1 MPRFK
6 DSAVCLR
13 LVEYSESSQ
22 VVVLLTQAHGK
33 VRGLAKG
40 SRRLAPSSI
49 ERFSGGMEL
58 LHRGQVVATTRPSS
72 ELAAITEWDLQD
84 DAYHLRQSLSAQRVA
99 LYAADLTHA
108 LLADLDP
115 HPETFLALIA
125 LLDALKATNEDTQAV
140 ALLRFQWAL
149 LDDAGYR
156 PVLDHDALHDAELRD
171 AEAYTFDAQ
180 AGGFTA
186 DDGRSSW
193 RVRHR
198 TLEALRRIATHD
210 GNELDAESSGR
221 ANRLLA
227 AYARELIG
235 RELPTMSIALEARHG
250 ASPER

>member
-6 DSAVCLR
+6 DLAVCLR
-13 LVEYSESSQ
+13 GVEYSESSQ

-49 ERFSGGMEL
+49 QRYSGGIEL
-58 LHRGQVVATTRPSS
+58 LNRGQVVATTRPSS
-72 ELAAITEWDLQD
+72 ELASITEWDLQD
-84 DAYHLRQSLSAQRVA
+84 DAHHLRLDLSAQRFA

-115 HPETFLALIA
+115 HPDTFAALVR
-125 LLDALKATNEDTQAV
+125 LLNMLEARGAGTQAS
-140 ALLRFQWAL
+140 ALLRFQWTL

-156 PVLDHDALHDAELRD
+156 PVLDHDALYNTELAA

-186 DDGRSSW
+186 DDGRSAW
-193 RVRHR
+193 RVRR
-198 TLEALRRIATHD
+198 GTLETLRSVASEASEDIA
-210 GNELDAESSGR
+210 LDAAQRG
-221 ANRLLA
+221 NRLLA

-235 RELPTMSIALEARHG
+235 RELPTMATALG
-250 ASPER
+250 PGIGNER

>member
-6 DSAVCLR
+6 DLAVCLR

-22 VVVLLTQAHGK
+22 VAVLLTREHGK

-49 ERFSGGMEL
+49 QRFSGGLEL
-58 LHRGQVVATTRPSS
+58 MHRGQVVATTRPSS
-72 ELAAITEWDLQD
+72 ELAALTEWDLQD
-84 DAYHLRQSLSAQRVA
+84 DAHHLRGDLHAQRVA

-115 HPETFLALIA
+115 HPLTFAAMSDLIDRLAEPPV
-125 LLDALKATNEDTQAV
+125 DPQA

-156 PVLDHDALHDAELRD
+156 PVLDQDAVRGEDLAD

-186 DDGRSSW
+186 DEGPTAW
-193 RVRHR
+193 RVRR
-198 TLEALRRIATHD
+198 ATLDTLRRVAD
-210 GNELDAESSGR
+210 RSPQNLPADASRR

-235 RELPTMSIALEARHG
+235 RELPTAATALG
-250 ASPER
+250 ATAER